1 MAAFCTGAWPPAARF
16 WHGWARLG
24 TFYNPH
30 MRLLPI
36 LSVAVTVTV
45 ALAAASGQAW
55 AQSNTATTAN
65 PGNAA
70 RMAPVAPIAAAQST
84 QPSSSNQL
92 IERIRIENAEVRI
105 DEVRVGGET
114 RSISVMPKGGFPAY
128 DVQPSTGERTWKV
141 LGF

>member
-1 MAAFCTGAWPPAARF
+1 
-16 WHGWARLG
+16 
-24 TFYNPH
+24 

-45 ALAAASGQAW
+45 ALAGGFGQAW
-55 AQSNTATTAN
+55 AQSNAATTASPGS
-65 PGNAA
+65 PGNTA
-70 RMAPVAPIAAAQST
+70 RTAPIAATQSA